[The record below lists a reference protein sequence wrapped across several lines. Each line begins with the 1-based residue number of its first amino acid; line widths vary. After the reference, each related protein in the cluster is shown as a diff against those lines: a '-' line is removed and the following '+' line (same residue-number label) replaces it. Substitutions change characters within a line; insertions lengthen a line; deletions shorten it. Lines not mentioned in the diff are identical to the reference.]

1 MPETIL
7 VAYGTKHGST
17 REVAEAV
24 AASLARCGLEVETR
38 AAGQVGDLSP
48 YGGVVVGGAIYMG
61 RWHPDA
67 AGFLE
72 RHRHV
77 LATLP
82 VAVFAMGP
90 RTLEAEEVGASRV
103 QLEKSLAKVPEVD
116 PYAIAVFGGVIEPRA
131 LRFPFNRLPAS
142 DARDWDA
149 IRDWTFA
156 IAAGFGFGKAAGPA
170 RDHRSELQHVPR

>member
-17 REVAEAV
+17 REVAETV
-24 AASLARCGLEVETR
+24 AATIARCGLEVETR
-38 AAGQVGDLSP
+38 PAGQVDDLSP

-61 RWHPDA
+61 RWHPEA

-72 RHRHV
+72 RHRRA
-77 LATLP
+77 LAALP
-82 VAVFAMGP
+82 VAVFGMGP
-90 RTLEAEEVGASRV
+90 RTLKAEEVASSRA
-103 QLEKSLAKVPEVD
+103 QIEKSLARVPEVE
-116 PYAIAVFGGVIEPRA
+116 PLTIAVFGGVIDPRT
-131 LRFPFNRLPAS
+131 LRFPFTRLPAS

-149 IRDWTFA
+149 IRDWAFDV
-156 IAAGFGFGKAAGPA
+156 AAAFDFGKAAETE